1 MQRSPD
7 PPPAAG
13 AERAPAAT
21 APRAVRI
28 YDAFRTAHLERL
40 AVSTPARSWYFYRR
54 ADFDESL
61 VDPRRPPERVGR
73 VASVLRLAREPFD
86 VVELMEPAMVVHWPF
101 LVAAVTTIRLRDL
114 LTRRRTIICTY
125 CIGNAD
131 PTQDVQPR
139 LRLGPG
145 PARRLTR
152 LVLRFLVRST
162 DRLAFGTEGALEMYR
177 HNVGPRL
184 LADRS
189 RVFEALP
196 SPCACPPAPEGASR
210 TGQVL
215 FVGSFVERKGVHQTM
230 AAWEHLA
237 RRRPDARLRI
247 IGAGRLQPEVERW
260 AAARDEVEVE
270 IDPPRPRIHEA
281 LRESSVLVLLSQ
293 PQGTWREQIGL
304 PILEGLGHGCE
315 IVTTTET
322 GLAPWLAAHGHG
334 VVAPD
339 APPEV
344 TADALDAAL
353 EQSLRRRDGS
363 LDVLPDTDQRIAAD
377 HWMMGWTPSTATDL
391 DRSA

>member
-7 PPPAAG
+7 PAT
-13 AERAPAAT
+13 AAT
-21 APRAVRI
+21 AEQPPQTAAPRAVRI

-61 VDPRRPPERVGR
+61 VDPERPPERVGR
-73 VASVLRLAREPFD
+73 VAAVLRLVREPFD

-101 LVAAVTTIRLRDL
+101 LVAAITAIRVRDR
-114 LTRRRTIICTY
+114 LTRRRTVICTY

-131 PTQDVQPR
+131 PTYDVQPR
-139 LRLGPG
+139 LRLGAG

-162 DRLAFGTEGALEMYR
+162 DRLAFGTEGALDMYR
-177 HNVGPRL
+177 HNVG
-184 LADRS
+184 ADALDGRS

-196 SPCACPPAPEGASR
+196 SPCSCPAAPEGSTR
-210 TGQVL
+210 SGQVL

-230 AAWEHLA
+230 AAWERLA

-260 AAARDEVEVE
+260 AAHRDEVEVE

-281 LRESSVLVLLSQ
+281 LRESAVLVLLSQ

-304 PILEGLGHGCE
+304 PILEGLSHGCE

-322 GLAPWLAAHGHG
+322 GLAPWLAAHGHD
-334 VVAPD
+334 VVTPD
-339 APPEV
+339 AASEV
-344 TADALDAAL
+344 TADALSSAL
-353 EQSLRRRDGS
+353 DRAERRGNGS
-363 LDVLPDTDQRIAAD
+363 LTELPDTDQRIAAD
-377 HWMMGWTPSTATDL
+377 HWMMGWTPPVARAGS
-391 DRSA
+391 